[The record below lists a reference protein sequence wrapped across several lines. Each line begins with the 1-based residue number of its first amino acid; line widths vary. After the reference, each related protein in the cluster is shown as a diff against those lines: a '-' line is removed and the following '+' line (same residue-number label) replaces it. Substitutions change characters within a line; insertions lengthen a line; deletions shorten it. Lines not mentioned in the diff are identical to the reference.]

1 MVTVTKERSE
11 TEFVPLKEKL
21 TYAIAT
27 MPGIFY
33 ASVMGLIQS
42 FYYAWMGLQNIW
54 IVIAQIVYAIWN
66 VVNDP
71 IFGNKINNSK
81 FYNKRRG
88 EYQRYIP
95 YIKYGAPIFS
105 IAFALVFFPP
115 GVLKDNLNLTA
126 QVWLFV
132 WYLVTQ
138 VAYDTLFTIVLC
150 AYVALLPQMT
160 LDQQEREKIQIYSTL
175 FTLPG
180 VLIGFILPLVFLAN
194 PTQESITIFQFL
206 VIGIAIFG
214 LIPYILLSYTVREH
228 SEHIPEDPT
237 PLIKGLKLAFKNK
250 SYVIYLIYDGVSV
263 YILNVAMT
271 TLPFFLTWVLAPMM
285 SSSLEMLIFWIP
297 PIICLLIG
305 AYIQLRI
312 ADRYSIKKA
321 LSFNQGVLAV
331 GLLLGFALAFT
342 GLWYLLCIGF
352 SIVFLAFAGDFIL
365 HNPMRADTIDYDFW
379 KISGERREGLYAGIG
394 PLISKPMISV
404 ALATPTTLMTLFGL
418 IYKEGIGLEAT
429 MGMFNAFLGVNIA
442 MGLIPGLV
450 ALFGFIIWVIFYPLT
465 GEVVDEMKSALVKIH
480 EERRKKY
487 LSELGESKSDES
499 ETSK

>member
-1 MVTVTKERSE
+1 MATTNKKLSE
-11 TEFVPLKEKL
+11 TEYVPLKEKL
-21 TYAIAT
+21 AYAFAT
-27 MPGIFY
+27 MPGTFY
-33 ASVMGLIQS
+33 GSVMGLIQS

-71 IFGNKINNSK
+71 LFGNMINNTK

-95 YIKYGAPIFS
+95 YIKYGAPLFS
-105 IAFALVFFPP
+105 LAFALVFFPP
-115 GVLKDNLNLTA
+115 DILRGNTTLTI

-138 VAYDTLFTIVLC
+138 IAYDTLFTIVLC

-160 LDQQEREKIQIYSTL
+160 LDQQEREKIQILCTL

-180 VLIGFILPLVFLAN
+180 VFIGFLLPLVFLAN
-194 PTQESITIFQFL
+194 PTRESITIFQFL

-214 LIPYILLSYTVREH
+214 LIPYILLSYMIREH
-228 SEHIPEDPT
+228 SEHIPEEPT

-263 YILNVAMT
+263 YIINASMA
-271 TLPFFLTWVLAPMM
+271 TLPFFLTWVLSPMM
-285 SSSLEMLIFWIP
+285 NSGLEMLIFWIP
-297 PIICLLIG
+297 PIVCLLIG
-305 AYIQLRI
+305 AIIQLRI
-312 ADRYSIKKA
+312 ADKYSIKKA
-321 LSFNQGVLAV
+321 LSFYQGIIAF
-331 GLLLGFALAFT
+331 GYLLTFALAFT
-342 GLWYLLCIGF
+342 GIWYLVCVGF
-352 SIVFLAFAGDFIL
+352 SIVFLAFPGDFIL

-404 ALATPTTLMTLFGL
+404 ALATPTSLMTIFGL
-418 IYKEGIGLEAT
+418 IYVGGKLQPTLGE
-429 MGMFNAFLGVNIA
+429 FNAFLSVNIA

-450 ALFGFIIWVIFYPLT
+450 ALLGFIIWIIFYPLT
-465 GEVVDEMKSALVKIH
+465 GEVIDEMKSALVKIH
-480 EERRKKY
+480 EDRRKRY
-487 LSELGESKSDES
+487 LKELGESQTS
-499 ETSK
+499 ETEGEN

>member
-1 MVTVTKERSE
+1 MATVAKEDSE

-21 TYAIAT
+21 AYSFAT
-27 MPGIFY
+27 MPGVFY
-33 ASVMGLIQS
+33 GSVIGLIQS
-42 FYYAWMGLQNIW
+42 FYFAWMGLQNIW
-54 IVIAQIVYAIWN
+54 IVIAQIIYAVWN

-71 IFGNKINNSK
+71 LFGNKINNTK

-95 YIKYGAPIFS
+95 YIKYGAPLFS
-105 IAFALVFFPP
+105 LAFALVFFPP
-115 GVLKDNLNLTA
+115 GILRADPSLTA
-126 QVWLFV
+126 QIWLFV

-138 VAYDTLFTIVLC
+138 IAYDTLFTIVLC

-160 LDQQEREKIQIYSTL
+160 LDQQEREKIQILCTI

-180 VLIGFILPLVFLAN
+180 VLVGFILPLVFLAN
-194 PTQESITIFQFL
+194 PTSESITIFQFL

-214 LIPYILLSYTVREH
+214 LLPYIVLSYVVREH
-228 SEHIPEDPT
+228 SEHIPEEST

-263 YILNVAMT
+263 YILNVVIA
-271 TLPFFLTWVLAPMM
+271 TLPFFLTWVLAPMI
-285 SSSLEMLIFWIP
+285 SSVLEMLFFWIP
-297 PIICLLIG
+297 PIICLIIG
-305 AYIQLRI
+305 AFIQLRI
-312 ADRYSIKKA
+312 ADRHSIKKA
-321 LSFNQGVLAV
+321 LSFNQGVLA
-331 GLLLGFALAFT
+331 LGFLVSFVFAFT
-342 GLWYLLCIGF
+342 GLWYLVCIGF
-352 SIVFLAFAGDFIL
+352 SIIFLAFAGDFIL

-418 IYKEGIGLEAT
+418 IYVSGTLQPTKGA
-429 MGMFNAFLGVNIA
+429 FNAFLGVNIA

-465 GEVVDEMKSALVKIH
+465 GEVVEEMKGALVKIH

-487 LSELGESKSDES
+487 LSELGKSKPNES
-499 ETSK
+499 EM